1 MCDNSQPTLPP
12 RSHSPSSRQTML
24 RRSIPLLLF
33 AVIMGCSE
41 QTSRRSAAAEAVD
54 AVSDGPPR
62 LVIVEVGGMVC
73 QGCVARVEEKLK
85 AVPGV
90 HRVDV
95 SLADQRAVVLCD
107 STVADT
113 ALTGAVRRAGPEF
126 VGLVSRR

>member
-1 MCDNSQPTLPP
+1 
-12 RSHSPSSRQTML
+12 ML

-41 QTSRRSAAAEAVD
+41 QTSRRSAAAEAAD
-54 AVSDGPPR
+54 VSDAPPR
-62 LVIVEVGGMVC
+62 LVIVEGGGMVC

-107 STVADT
+107 TTVVDT

-126 VGLVSRR
+126 LGLVSRR